1 MKKEKKKMLKE
12 ISKKYGNSEINDAKK
27 NWESYSDD
35 KKKSILQESE
45 NIFMELAKLKDK
57 DVDSIEVQEI
67 MVRWHNFIKNFY
79 NPSIE
84 VLRGLGNM
92 YYNDPRFNKKFR
104 EIDPDLPDFLNDSI
118 KKYVDTL
125 EDRWLEEQRDIL
137 TDKLSK

>member
-125 EDRWLEEQRDIL
+125 EDRWLEEQKDIL

>member
-1 MKKEKKKMLKE
+1 MLKE

>member
-1 MKKEKKKMLKE
+1 MKKEKEKMLKE

-27 NWESYSDD
+27 NWKSYGDD

-45 NIFMELAKLKDK
+45 DIFLELAKLKDK

-104 EIDPDLPDFLNDSI
+104 EIDPDLPDFLNKAI

-137 TDKLSK
+137 TNKLSN

>member
-1 MKKEKKKMLKE
+1 MLKE
-12 ISKKYGNSEINDAKK
+12 ISKKYGNSEINDSKK

-125 EDRWLEEQRDIL
+125 EDRWLEEQKDIL

>member
-1 MKKEKKKMLKE
+1 MKKKKKKMIKE
-12 ISKKYGNSEINDAKK
+12 ISKNYGNNEVKDAKK
-27 NWESYSDD
+27 NWESYSND
-35 KKKSILQESE
+35 KKKSIMQESE
-45 NIFMELAKLKDK
+45 DIFLELAKLKDK

-67 MVRWHNFIKNFY
+67 MIRWHNFIKNFY

-118 KKYVDTL
+118 KNYVDTL
-125 EDRWLEEQRDIL
+125 EDKWLEEQKDTL
-137 TDKLSK
+137 TDKLSN

>member
-1 MKKEKKKMLKE
+1 MKKEKEKMLKE

-84 VLRGLGNM
+84 VLCGLGNM

-118 KKYVDTL
+118 KKYVNTL
-125 EDRWLEEQRDIL
+125 EDRWLEEQKDIL

>member
-1 MKKEKKKMLKE
+1 MKKEKEKMLKE

-27 NWESYSDD
+27 NWKSYGDD

-45 NIFMELAKLKDK
+45 DIFLELAELKDK

-104 EIDPDLPDFLNDSI
+104 EIDPDLPDFLNEAI

-137 TDKLSK
+137 TNKLSN

>member
-1 MKKEKKKMLKE
+1 MLKE

-125 EDRWLEEQRDIL
+125 EDRWLEEQKDIL